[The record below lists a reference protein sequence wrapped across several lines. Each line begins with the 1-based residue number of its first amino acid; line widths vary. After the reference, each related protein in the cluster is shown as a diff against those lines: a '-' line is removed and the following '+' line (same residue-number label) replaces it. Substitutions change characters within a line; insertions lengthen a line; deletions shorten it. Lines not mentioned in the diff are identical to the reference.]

1 MNIELDKIYC
11 GDSYELIKNIPDK
24 SVDLIVTDPP
34 YEFDM
39 GGNGHSPLGQR
50 KTSSKDEIY
59 NLDTNRTKQ
68 NIVTGG
74 GCFGTKQRNYY
85 SEFSETDVSKQRQ
98 EYLDYV
104 AKHGKDEE
112 NERLRIIANGIDNSN
127 NTRFI
132 SEGISNDILK
142 EFVRVMKKGNIYI
155 FCNKNQL
162 RQYFDF
168 FGDLGWNLDL
178 LVWNKTNCIPTIN
191 NKYLDNLEYC
201 IFARESGTP
210 LYGSYE
216 TKSKCY
222 TSPCNKADKDLYE
235 HPTIKP
241 LQFIKNLIIN
251 SSQEGGVVLDCFLGS
266 GTTAVACKELNR
278 HFIGFEL
285 NPRFVEIAN
294 DRLKGITKQDRENKE
309 KGYIKL
315 FE

>member
-1 MNIELDKIYC
+1 MELNKIYL
-11 GDSYELIKNIPDK
+11 GDAYELIKQIPDK
-24 SVDLIVTDPP
+24 SIDLIVTDPP
-34 YEFDM
+34 YEFVPS
-39 GGNGHSPLGQR
+39 GSGHSDLGQQKR
-50 KTSSKDEIY
+50 TNANDIF

-74 GCFGTKQRNYY
+74 GCFGTKQRDYY

-104 AKHGKDEE
+104 AEHGKDDYSET
-112 NERLRIIANGIDNSN
+112 LRINIGMKPVRESI
-127 NTRFI
+127 RFI
-132 SEGISNDILK
+132 SQGITNDILK

-178 LVWNKTNCIPTIN
+178 LVWNKTNCIPKIN
-191 NKYLDNLEYC
+191 NTYLANLEYC
-201 IFARESGTP
+201 VFARESGVP

-222 TSPCNKADKDLYE
+222 TSSCNKKDKDLYL

-251 SSQEGGVVLDCFLGS
+251 SSQENQVVLDPFMGS

-278 HFIGFEL
+278 QFIGFEL
-285 NPRFVEIAN
+285 NPKFYEIAN
-294 DRLKGITKQDRENKE
+294 DRLNDVTQVDKKKE
-309 KGYIKL
+309 EQGYMKL
-315 FE
+315 F

>member
-1 MNIELDKIYC
+1 MELNKIYL
-11 GDSYELIKNIPDK
+11 GDAYELIKQIPDK
-24 SVDLIVTDPP
+24 SIDLIVTDPP
-34 YEFDM
+34 YEFIP
-39 GGNGHSPLGQR
+39 GGSGHSDLGQR
-50 KTSSKDEIY
+50 KRTNANDIY

-74 GCFGTKQRNYY
+74 GCFGTKQRDYY

-112 NERLRIIANGIDNSN
+112 SERLIIIANGINNNN

-191 NKYLDNLEYC
+191 NTYLANLEYC
-201 IFARESGTP
+201 VFARESGTP

-222 TSPCNKADKDLYE
+222 TSSCNKKDKDLFL

-241 LQFIKNLIIN
+241 LPFIKNLIIN
-251 SSQEGGVVLDCFLGS
+251 SSQENQVVLDPFMGS

-278 HFIGFEL
+278 QFIGFEL
-285 NPRFVEIAN
+285 NPKFYEIAN
-294 DRLKGITKQDRENKE
+294 DRLNDVTQVDKKKE
-309 KGYIKL
+309 QEGYMKL
-315 FE
+315 F

>member
-1 MNIELDKIYC
+1 MKLNKIYL
-11 GDSYELIKNIPDK
+11 GDAYELIKQIPDK
-24 SVDLIVTDPP
+24 SIDLIVTDPP
-34 YEFDM
+34 YEFVP
-39 GGNGHSPLGQR
+39 GGNGHSELGQR
-50 KTSSKDEIY
+50 KIASKDEIY

-74 GCFGTKQRNYY
+74 GCFRTKQRDYY

-112 NERLRIIANGIDNSN
+112 SERLRIIANRIDNN
-127 NTRFI
+127 NNIRFI
-132 SEGISNDILK
+132 SEGISNEILK

-191 NKYLDNLEYC
+191 NTYLANLEYC
-201 IFARESGTP
+201 VFARESGAP

-222 TSPCNKADKDLYE
+222 TSSCNKKDKDLFL

-241 LQFIKNLIIN
+241 LPFIKNLIIN
-251 SSQEGGVVLDCFLGS
+251 SSQENQVVLDPFMGS

-278 HFIGFEL
+278 QFIGFEL
-285 NPRFVEIAN
+285 NPKFYEIAN
-294 DRLKGITKQDRENKE
+294 DRLNDVTQVDKKKE
-309 KGYIKL
+309 QEGYMKL
-315 FE
+315 F

>member
-1 MNIELDKIYC
+1 MELNKIYL
-11 GDSYELIKNIPDK
+11 GDAYELIKQIPDK
-24 SVDLIVTDPP
+24 SIDLIVTDPP
-34 YEFDM
+34 YEFDS
-39 GGNGHSPLGQR
+39 GGSSQSDFGQR
-50 KTSSKDEIY
+50 KTKSNTEIY
-59 NLDTNRTKQ
+59 NLDTRLTKKS
-68 NIVTGG
+68 IVTGG
-74 GCFGTKQRNYY
+74 GCFGTKQRDYY

-104 AKHGKDEE
+104 
-112 NERLRIIANGIDNSN
+112 DNNN

-132 SEGISNDILK
+132 SEGISNEILR

-168 FGDLGWNLDL
+168 FDDLGWNLDL

-191 NKYLDNLEYC
+191 NTYLANLEYC
-201 IFARESGTP
+201 VFARESGAP

-222 TSPCNKADKDLYE
+222 TSSCNKKDKDLYL

-241 LQFIKNLIIN
+241 LPFIKNLITN
-251 SSQEGGVVLDCFLGS
+251 SSLEGDIILDPFMGS

-278 HFIGFEL
+278 QYIGFEL
-285 NPRFVEIAN
+285 NPKFYEIAN
-294 DRLKGITKQDRENKE
+294 DRLNDITQVDKKKE
-309 KGYIKL
+309 KNGYVKL
-315 FE
+315 F

>member
-1 MNIELDKIYC
+1 MELNKIYL
-11 GDSYELIKNIPDK
+11 GDAYELIKQIPDK
-24 SVDLIVTDPP
+24 SIDLIVTDPP
-34 YEFDM
+34 YEFVP
-39 GGNGHSPLGQR
+39 GGNGHSSISQR
-50 KTSSKDEIY
+50 KKSSKDEIY

-74 GCFGTKQRNYY
+74 GCFGTKQRDYY
-85 SEFSETDVSKQRQ
+85 SEFSETDVSKQWQ

-104 AKHGKDEE
+104 AMHGKDEE
-112 NERLRIIANGIDNSN
+112 SERLRIIAKDIDNNN

-132 SEGISNDILK
+132 SEGISNEILK

-191 NKYLDNLEYC
+191 NTYLANLEYC
-201 IFARESGTP
+201 VFARESGAP

-222 TSPCNKADKDLYE
+222 TSSCNKKDKDLFL

-241 LQFIKNLIIN
+241 LPFIKNLIIN
-251 SSQEGGVVLDCFLGS
+251 SSQENQVVLDPFIGS

-278 HFIGFEL
+278 QYIGFEL
-285 NPRFVEIAN
+285 NPKFYEIAN
-294 DRLKGITKQDRENKE
+294 DRLNDVTQVDKKKE
-309 KGYIKL
+309 QEGYMKL
-315 FE
+315 F

>member
-1 MNIELDKIYC
+1 MELNKIYL
-11 GDSYELIKNIPDK
+11 GDAYELIKQIPDK
-24 SVDLIVTDPP
+24 SIDLIVTDPP
-34 YEFDM
+34 YEFVP
-39 GGNGHSPLGQR
+39 GGNGHSSIGQR
-50 KTSSKDEIY
+50 KKSSKDEIY

-74 GCFGTKQRNYY
+74 GCFGTKQRDYY

-112 NERLRIIANGIDNSN
+112 SERLIINYKKTKQR
-127 NTRFI
+127 NTLRFI

-191 NKYLDNLEYC
+191 NTYLANLEYC
-201 IFARESGTP
+201 VFARESGTP

-222 TSPCNKADKDLYE
+222 TSSCNKKDKDLYL

-251 SSQEGGVVLDCFLGS
+251 SSQENQVILDPFIGS

-278 HFIGFEL
+278 QYIGFEL
-285 NPRFVEIAN
+285 NPKFYEIAN
-294 DRLKGITKQDRENKE
+294 DRLNDVTQVDKKKE
-309 KGYIKL
+309 EQGYMKL
-315 FE
+315 F

>member
-1 MNIELDKIYC
+1 MELNKIYL
-11 GDSYELIKNIPDK
+11 GDAYELIKQIPDK

-34 YEFDM
+34 YEFDS
-39 GGNGHSPLGQR
+39 GGSSQSDFGQR
-50 KTSSKDEIY
+50 KTKSNTEIY
-59 NLDTNRTKQ
+59 NLDTRLTKKS
-68 NIVTGG
+68 IVTGG
-74 GCFGTKQRNYY
+74 GCFGTKQRDYN

-98 EYLDYV
+98 E
-104 AKHGKDEE
+104 
-112 NERLRIIANGIDNSN
+112 IIANGIDNNN

-132 SEGISNDILK
+132 SEGISNEILR

-168 FGDLGWNLDL
+168 FDDLGWNLDL

-191 NKYLDNLEYC
+191 NTYLANLEYC
-201 IFARESGTP
+201 VFARESGTP

-222 TSPCNKADKDLYE
+222 TSSCNKKDKDLYL

-241 LQFIKNLIIN
+241 LPFIKNLIIN
-251 SSQEGGVVLDCFLGS
+251 SSQENQVVLDPFMGS

-278 HFIGFEL
+278 QYIGFEL
-285 NPRFVEIAN
+285 NPKFYQIAN
-294 DRLKGITKQDRENKE
+294 DRLNDITQVDKKKE
-309 KGYIKL
+309 EQGYMKL
-315 FE
+315 F

>member
-1 MNIELDKIYC
+1 MELNKIYL
-11 GDSYELIKNIPDK
+11 GDAYELIKQIPDK
-24 SVDLIVTDPP
+24 SIDLIVTDPP
-34 YEFDM
+34 YEFIP
-39 GGNGHSPLGQR
+39 GGSGHSDLGQR
-50 KTSSKDEIY
+50 KRTNANDIY

-74 GCFGTKQRNYY
+74 GCFGTKQRDYY
-85 SEFSETDVSKQRQ
+85 SEFSETNVTKERQ
-98 EYLDYV
+98 KYLDYV
-104 AKHGKDEE
+104 AEHGKDKES
-112 NERLRIIANGIDNSN
+112 ERLRIKANGVDNTN
-127 NTRFI
+127 NIRFI
-132 SEGISNDILK
+132 SESISNDILK

-191 NKYLDNLEYC
+191 NTYLSNLEYC
-201 IFARESGTP
+201 VFARESGTP

-222 TSPCNKADKDLYE
+222 TSSCNKKDKDLFL

-241 LQFIKNLIIN
+241 LPFIKNLIIN
-251 SSQEGGVVLDCFLGS
+251 SSQENQVVLDPFMGS

-278 HFIGFEL
+278 QFIGFEL
-285 NPRFVEIAN
+285 NPKFYEIAN
-294 DRLKGITKQDRENKE
+294 DRLNDVTQVDKKKE
-309 KGYIKL
+309 EQGYMKL
-315 FE
+315 F

>member
-1 MNIELDKIYC
+1 MELNKIYL
-11 GDSYELIKNIPDK
+11 GDAYELIKQIPDK
-24 SVDLIVTDPP
+24 SIDLIVTDPP
-34 YEFDM
+34 YEFVI
-39 GGNGHSPLGQR
+39 GGNGHSPIAQR
-50 KTSSKDEIY
+50 KASSKDDIY
-59 NLDTNRTKQ
+59 NLDTKLTKKS
-68 NIVTGG
+68 IVTGG
-74 GCFGTKQRNYY
+74 GCFGTKQRDYY
-85 SEFSETDVSKQRQ
+85 SKFSETDVSKQRQ

-112 NERLRIIANGIDNSN
+112 SERLIINYKKTKQRSPL
-127 NTRFI
+127 RFI
-132 SEGISNDILK
+132 SEGISNEILK

-191 NKYLDNLEYC
+191 NTYLANLEYC
-201 IFARESGTP
+201 VFARESGTP

-222 TSPCNKADKDLYE
+222 TSSCNKKDKDLYL

-241 LQFIKNLIIN
+241 LPFIKNLIIN
-251 SSQEGGVVLDCFLGS
+251 SSQENQVVLDPFMGS

-278 HFIGFEL
+278 QYIGFEL
-285 NPRFVEIAN
+285 NPKFYEIAN
-294 DRLKGITKQDRENKE
+294 DRLNDVTQVDKKKE
-309 KGYIKL
+309 EQGYMKL
-315 FE
+315 F

>member
-1 MNIELDKIYC
+1 MELNKIYL
-11 GDSYELIKNIPDK
+11 GDAYELIKQIPDK
-24 SVDLIVTDPP
+24 SIDLIVTDPP
-34 YEFDM
+34 YEFIP
-39 GGNGHSPLGQR
+39 GGSGHSDLGQR
-50 KTSSKDEIY
+50 KRTNANDIY

-74 GCFGTKQRNYY
+74 GCFGTKQRDYY

-98 EYLDYV
+98 E
-104 AKHGKDEE
+104 
-112 NERLRIIANGIDNSN
+112 IIANDVDNNN

-132 SEGISNDILK
+132 SEGISNEILK

-191 NKYLDNLEYC
+191 NTYLANLEYC
-201 IFARESGTP
+201 VFARESGAP

-222 TSPCNKADKDLYE
+222 TSSCNKKDKDLFL

-241 LQFIKNLIIN
+241 LPFIKNLIIN
-251 SSQEGGVVLDCFLGS
+251 SSQENQVVLDPFMGS

-278 HFIGFEL
+278 QFIGFEL
-285 NPRFVEIAN
+285 NPKFYEIAN
-294 DRLKGITKQDRENKE
+294 DRLNDVTQVDKKKE
-309 KGYIKL
+309 QEGYMKL
-315 FE
+315 F

>member
-1 MNIELDKIYC
+1 MELNKIYL
-11 GDSYELIKNIPDK
+11 GDAYKLIKQIPDK
-24 SVDLIVTDPP
+24 SIDLIITDPP

-39 GGNGHSPLGQR
+39 GGNGHSPIGQR
-50 KTSSKDEIY
+50 KTASKDEIY

-74 GCFGTKQRNYY
+74 GCFGTKQRDYY
-85 SEFSETDVSKQRQ
+85 SEFSETDVSKRRQ

-112 NERLRIIANGIDNSN
+112 SERLIINYKKTKQRS
-127 NTRFI
+127 TLRFI

-178 LVWNKTNCIPTIN
+178 LVWNKTNCIPTVN
-191 NKYLDNLEYC
+191 NTYLANLEYC
-201 IFARESGTP
+201 VFARESGVP

-222 TSPCNKADKDLYE
+222 TSSCNKKDKDLYL

-241 LQFIKNLIIN
+241 LPFIKNLIIN
-251 SSQEGGVVLDCFLGS
+251 SSQENQVVLDPFMGS

-278 HFIGFEL
+278 QYIGFEL
-285 NPRFVEIAN
+285 NPKFYEIAN
-294 DRLKGITKQDRENKE
+294 DRLNDVTQVDKKKKE
-309 KGYIKL
+309 QGYMKL
-315 FE
+315 F

>member
-1 MNIELDKIYC
+1 MELNKIYL
-11 GDSYELIKNIPDK
+11 GDAYELIKQIPDK
-24 SVDLIVTDPP
+24 SIDLIVTDPP
-34 YEFDM
+34 YEFVP
-39 GGNGHSPLGQR
+39 GGNGHSSIGQR
-50 KTSSKDEIY
+50 KKSSKDEIY

-74 GCFGTKQRNYY
+74 GCFGTKQRDYY
-85 SEFSETDVSKQRQ
+85 SEFSETNVSKQWQ

-104 AKHGKDEE
+104 AKHGKDKES
-112 NERLRIIANGIDNSN
+112 ERLRIIANRIDNNN

-191 NKYLDNLEYC
+191 NTYLANLEYC
-201 IFARESGTP
+201 VFARESGAP

-222 TSPCNKADKDLYE
+222 TSSCNKKDKDLYL

-251 SSQEGGVVLDCFLGS
+251 SSQENQVVLDPFMGS

-278 HFIGFEL
+278 QYIGFEL
-285 NPRFVEIAN
+285 NPKFYEIAN
-294 DRLKGITKQDRENKE
+294 DRLNDVTQVDKKKE
-309 KGYIKL
+309 QEGYMKL
-315 FE
+315 F

>member
-1 MNIELDKIYC
+1 MELNKIYL
-11 GDSYELIKNIPDK
+11 GDAYELIKQIPDK
-24 SVDLIVTDPP
+24 SIDLIVTDPP
-34 YEFDM
+34 YEFIP
-39 GGNGHSPLGQR
+39 GGSGHSDLGQR
-50 KTSSKDEIY
+50 KRTNANDIY

-74 GCFGTKQRNYY
+74 GCFGTKQRDYY

-104 AKHGKDEE
+104 
-112 NERLRIIANGIDNSN
+112 DNNN

-132 SEGISNDILK
+132 SEGISNEILK

-191 NKYLDNLEYC
+191 NTYLANLEYC
-201 IFARESGTP
+201 VFARESGAS

-222 TSPCNKADKDLYE
+222 TSSCNKKDKDLFL

-241 LQFIKNLIIN
+241 LPFIKNLIIN
-251 SSQEGGVVLDCFLGS
+251 SSQENQVVLDPFMGS

-278 HFIGFEL
+278 QYIGFEL
-285 NPRFVEIAN
+285 NPKFYEIAN
-294 DRLKGITKQDRENKE
+294 DRLNDVTQVDKKKE
-309 KGYIKL
+309 QEGYMKL
-315 FE
+315 F

>member
-1 MNIELDKIYC
+1 MKLNKIYL
-11 GDSYELIKNIPDK
+11 GDAYELIKQIPDK
-24 SVDLIVTDPP
+24 SIDLIVTDPP
-34 YEFDM
+34 YEFIP
-39 GGNGHSPLGQR
+39 GGSGHSDLGQR
-50 KTSSKDEIY
+50 KRTNANDIY

-74 GCFGTKQRNYY
+74 GCFGTKQRDYY
-85 SEFSETDVSKQRQ
+85 SKFSETDVSKQRQ

-112 NERLRIIANGIDNSN
+112 SERLRIIANGIDNNN

-132 SEGISNDILK
+132 SEGISNEILR

-191 NKYLDNLEYC
+191 NTYLANLEYC
-201 IFARESGTP
+201 VFARESGAP

-222 TSPCNKADKDLYE
+222 TSSCNKKDKDLFL

-241 LQFIKNLIIN
+241 LPFIKNLIIN
-251 SSQEGGVVLDCFLGS
+251 SSQENQVVLDPFIGS

-278 HFIGFEL
+278 KYIGFEL
-285 NPRFVEIAN
+285 NPKFYEIAN
-294 DRLKGITKQDRENKE
+294 DRLNDVTQVDKKKE
-309 KGYIKL
+309 QEGYMKL
-315 FE
+315 F

>member
-1 MNIELDKIYC
+1 MELNKIYL
-11 GDSYELIKNIPDK
+11 GDAYELIKQIPDK
-24 SVDLIVTDPP
+24 SIDLIVTDPP
-34 YEFDM
+34 YEFNC
-39 GGNGHSPLGQR
+39 GCSSKSGLGQR
-50 KTSSKDEIY
+50 KTKSNTEIY
-59 NLDTNRTKQ
+59 NLDTRLTKKS
-68 NIVTGG
+68 IVTGG
-74 GCFGTKQRNYY
+74 GCFGTKQRDYY
-85 SEFSETDVSKQRQ
+85 SEFSETNVSKQRQ

-112 NERLRIIANGIDNSN
+112 SERLRIIANGIDNNN
-127 NTRFI
+127 NTKFI

-201 IFARESGTP
+201 VFARESGTL

-222 TSPCNKADKDLYE
+222 TSSCNKKDKDLYS

-241 LQFIKNLIIN
+241 LQFL
-251 SSQEGGVVLDCFLGS
+251 
-266 GTTAVACKELNR
+266 
-278 HFIGFEL
+278 
-285 NPRFVEIAN
+285 
-294 DRLKGITKQDRENKE
+294 LKT
-309 KGYIKL
+309 
-315 FE
+315 

>member
-1 MNIELDKIYC
+1 MELNKIYL
-11 GDSYELIKNIPDK
+11 GDAYELIKQIPDK
-24 SVDLIVTDPP
+24 SIDLIVTDPP
-34 YEFDM
+34 YEFVP
-39 GGNGHSPLGQR
+39 GGNSISPLGQR
-50 KTSSKDEIY
+50 KASSKDEIY

-74 GCFGTKQRNYY
+74 GCFGTKQRDYY
-85 SEFSETDVSKQRQ
+85 SEFSETNVSKQRQ

-104 AKHGKDEE
+104 AKYGKDEE
-112 NERLRIIANGIDNSN
+112 SERLVINYKKTKQR
-127 NTRFI
+127 NTLRFI

-191 NKYLDNLEYC
+191 NTYLANLEYC
-201 IFARESGTP
+201 VFARESGTP

-222 TSPCNKADKDLYE
+222 ISSCNKKDKDLYL

-251 SSQEGGVVLDCFLGS
+251 SSQENQVVLDPFMGS
-266 GTTAVACKELNR
+266 GTTAVACKELSR
-278 HFIGFEL
+278 QYIGFEL
-285 NPRFVEIAN
+285 NPKFYEIAN
-294 DRLKGITKQDRENKE
+294 DRLNDVTQADKKKE
-309 KGYIKL
+309 EQGYMKL
-315 FE
+315 F

>member
-1 MNIELDKIYC
+1 MELNKIYL
-11 GDSYELIKNIPDK
+11 GDAYELIKQIPDK
-24 SVDLIVTDPP
+24 SIDLIVTDPP
-34 YEFDM
+34 YEFVS
-39 GGNGHSPLGQR
+39 GGNSISPLGQR
-50 KTSSKDEIY
+50 KASSNDEIY

-85 SEFSETDVSKQRQ
+85 SEFSETNVSKQRQ

-112 NERLRIIANGIDNSN
+112 SERLRIIANGIDNNN

-191 NKYLDNLEYC
+191 NTYLANLEYC
-201 IFARESGTP
+201 VFARESGAP

-222 TSPCNKADKDLYE
+222 TSSCNKKDKDLYL

-241 LQFIKNLIIN
+241 LPFIKNLIIN
-251 SSQEGGVVLDCFLGS
+251 SSQENQVVLDPFIGS

-278 HFIGFEL
+278 QYIGFEL
-285 NPRFVEIAN
+285 NPKFYEIAN
-294 DRLKGITKQDRENKE
+294 DRLNDVTQVDKKKE
-309 KGYIKL
+309 QEGYMKL
-315 FE
+315 F

>member
-1 MNIELDKIYC
+1 MELNKIYL
-11 GDSYELIKNIPDK
+11 GDAYELIKQIPDK
-24 SVDLIVTDPP
+24 SIDLIVTDPP
-34 YEFDM
+34 YEFIP
-39 GGNGHSPLGQR
+39 GGSGHSDLGQR
-50 KTSSKDEIY
+50 KRTNANDIY

-74 GCFGTKQRNYY
+74 GCFGTKQRDYY

-112 NERLRIIANGIDNSN
+112 SERLRIITNGIDNNN

-132 SEGISNDILK
+132 SEGISNEILK

-191 NKYLDNLEYC
+191 NTYLANLEYC
-201 IFARESGTP
+201 IFARESGVP

-222 TSPCNKADKDLYE
+222 TSSCNKKDKDLYL

-241 LQFIKNLIIN
+241 LPFIKNLIIN
-251 SSQEGGVVLDCFLGS
+251 SSQENQVVLDPFMGS
-266 GTTAVACKELNR
+266 GTTAVACKELKR

-285 NPRFVEIAN
+285 NPKFYQIAN
-294 DRLKGITKQDRENKE
+294 DRLNDVTQIDKKKE
-309 KGYIKL
+309 EQGYMKL
-315 FE
+315 F

>member
-1 MNIELDKIYC
+1 MELNKIYL
-11 GDSYELIKNIPDK
+11 GDAYELIKQIPDK
-24 SVDLIVTDPP
+24 SIDLIVTDPP
-34 YEFDM
+34 YEFDS
-39 GGNGHSPLGQR
+39 GGSSQSDFGQR
-50 KTSSKDEIY
+50 KTKSNTEIY
-59 NLDTNRTKQ
+59 NLDTKLTKKS
-68 NIVTGG
+68 IVTGG
-74 GCFGTKQRNYY
+74 GCFGTKQRDYY

-104 AKHGKDEE
+104 
-112 NERLRIIANGIDNSN
+112 DNNN

-132 SEGISNDILK
+132 SEGISNEILR

-168 FGDLGWNLDL
+168 FDDLGWNLDL

-191 NKYLDNLEYC
+191 NTYLANLEYC
-201 IFARESGTP
+201 VFARESGAP

-222 TSPCNKADKDLYE
+222 TSSCNKKDKDLFL

-241 LQFIKNLIIN
+241 LPFIKNLIIN
-251 SSQEGGVVLDCFLGS
+251 SSQENQVVLDPFMGS

-278 HFIGFEL
+278 QYIGFEL
-285 NPRFVEIAN
+285 NPKFYEIAN
-294 DRLKGITKQDRENKE
+294 DRLNDVTQVDKKKE
-309 KGYIKL
+309 EQGYMKL
-315 FE
+315 F

>member
-1 MNIELDKIYC
+1 MELNKIYL
-11 GDSYELIKNIPDK
+11 GDAYELIKQIPDK
-24 SVDLIVTDPP
+24 SIDLIVTDPP
-34 YEFDM
+34 YEFIP
-39 GGNGHSPLGQR
+39 GGSGHSDLGQR
-50 KTSSKDEIY
+50 KRTNANEIY

-74 GCFGTKQRNYY
+74 GCFGTKQRDYY

-98 EYLDYV
+98 E
-104 AKHGKDEE
+104 
-112 NERLRIIANGIDNSN
+112 IIANGIDNNN

-132 SEGISNDILK
+132 SEGISNEILR

-168 FGDLGWNLDL
+168 FDDLGWNLDL
-178 LVWNKTNCIPTIN
+178 LVWNKTNCIPTVN
-191 NKYLDNLEYC
+191 NTYLANLEYC
-201 IFARESGTP
+201 VFARESGVP

-222 TSPCNKADKDLYE
+222 TSSCNKKDKDLFL

-241 LQFIKNLIIN
+241 LPFIKNLIIN
-251 SSQEGGVVLDCFLGS
+251 SSQENQVVLDPFMGS

-278 HFIGFEL
+278 QYIGFEL
-285 NPRFVEIAN
+285 NPKFYEIAN
-294 DRLKGITKQDRENKE
+294 DRLNDVTQVDKKKE
-309 KGYIKL
+309 EQGYMKL
-315 FE
+315 F

>member
-1 MNIELDKIYC
+1 MELNKIYL
-11 GDSYELIKNIPDK
+11 GDAYELIKQIPDK
-24 SVDLIVTDPP
+24 SIDLIVTDPP
-34 YEFDM
+34 YEFIP
-39 GGNGHSPLGQR
+39 GGSGHSDLGQR
-50 KTSSKDEIY
+50 KRTNANDIY

-74 GCFGTKQRNYY
+74 GCFGTKQRDYY

-112 NERLRIIANGIDNSN
+112 SERLRIIANGVDNNN

-132 SEGISNDILK
+132 SEGISNEILK

-168 FGDLGWNLDL
+168 FDDLGWNLDL

-191 NKYLDNLEYC
+191 NTYLANLEYC
-201 IFARESGTP
+201 VFARESGAP

-222 TSPCNKADKDLYE
+222 TSSCNKKDKDLFL

-241 LQFIKNLIIN
+241 LPFIKNLIIN
-251 SSQEGGVVLDCFLGS
+251 SSQENQVVLDPFIGS

-278 HFIGFEL
+278 QFIGFEL
-285 NPRFVEIAN
+285 NPKFYEIAN
-294 DRLKGITKQDRENKE
+294 DRLNDVTQVDKKKE
-309 KGYIKL
+309 QEGYMKL
-315 FE
+315 F

>member
-1 MNIELDKIYC
+1 MNIEFDKIYC

-39 GGNGHSPLGQR
+39 GGNGHSPLSQR
-50 KTSSKDEIY
+50 KASSKDEIY

-74 GCFGTKQRNYY
+74 GCFVPKQRNYY

-104 AKHGKDEE
+104 AEHGKDEE
-112 NERLRIIANGIDNSN
+112 SERLRKIANGIDNKN

-178 LVWNKTNCIPTIN
+178 LVWNKTNCIPAIN
-191 NKYLDNLEYC
+191 NTYLANLEYC
-201 IFARESGTP
+201 VFARESGTP

-222 TSPCNKADKDLYE
+222 TSSCNKADKDLYE

-285 NPRFVEIAN
+285 NPRFVGIAN

-309 KGYIKL
+309 KKGYIKL
-315 FE
+315 F

>member
-1 MNIELDKIYC
+1 MELNKIYL
-11 GDSYELIKNIPDK
+11 GDAYELIKQIPDK
-24 SVDLIVTDPP
+24 SIDLIVTDPP
-34 YEFDM
+34 YEFIP
-39 GGNGHSPLGQR
+39 GGSGHSDLGQR
-50 KTSSKDEIY
+50 KRTNANDIY

-74 GCFGTKQRNYY
+74 GCFGTKQRDYY

-104 AKHGKDEE
+104 AMHGKDEE
-112 NERLRIIANGIDNSN
+112 SERLRIIANGIDNNN

-132 SEGISNDILK
+132 SEGISNEILK

-191 NKYLDNLEYC
+191 NTYLANLEYC
-201 IFARESGTP
+201 VFARESGAP

-222 TSPCNKADKDLYE
+222 TSSCNKKDKDLFL

-241 LQFIKNLIIN
+241 LPFIKNLIIN
-251 SSQEGGVVLDCFLGS
+251 SSQENQVVLDPFIGS

-278 HFIGFEL
+278 QYIGFEL
-285 NPRFVEIAN
+285 NPKFYEIAN
-294 DRLKGITKQDRENKE
+294 DRLNDVTQADKKKE
-309 KGYIKL
+309 QEGYMKL
-315 FE
+315 F

>member
-1 MNIELDKIYC
+1 MELNKIYL
-11 GDSYELIKNIPDK
+11 GDAYELIKQIPDK
-24 SVDLIVTDPP
+24 SIDLIVTDPP
-34 YEFDM
+34 YEFIP
-39 GGNGHSPLGQR
+39 GGSGHSDLGQR
-50 KTSSKDEIY
+50 KRTNANDIY

-74 GCFGTKQRNYY
+74 GCFGTKQRDYY

-104 AKHGKDEE
+104 
-112 NERLRIIANGIDNSN
+112 DNNN

-132 SEGISNDILK
+132 SEGISNEILK

-191 NKYLDNLEYC
+191 NTYLANLEYC
-201 IFARESGTP
+201 VFARESGAS

-216 TKSKCY
+216 TKNKCY
-222 TSPCNKADKDLYE
+222 TSSCNKKDKDLFL

-241 LQFIKNLIIN
+241 LPFIKNLIIN
-251 SSQEGGVVLDCFLGS
+251 SSQENQVVLDPFMGS

-278 HFIGFEL
+278 QFIGFEL
-285 NPRFVEIAN
+285 NPKFYEIAN
-294 DRLKGITKQDRENKE
+294 DRLNDVTQVDKKKE
-309 KGYIKL
+309 QEGYMKL
-315 FE
+315 F

>member
-1 MNIELDKIYC
+1 MELNKIYL
-11 GDSYELIKNIPDK
+11 GDAYELIKQIPDK
-24 SVDLIVTDPP
+24 SIDLIVTDPP
-34 YEFDM
+34 YEFDS
-39 GGNGHSPLGQR
+39 GGSSQSDFGQQ
-50 KTSSKDEIY
+50 KTKSNIEIY

-74 GCFGTKQRNYY
+74 GCFGTKQRDYY
-85 SEFSETDVSKQRQ
+85 SEFSETNVSKQRQ
-98 EYLDYV
+98 E
-104 AKHGKDEE
+104 
-112 NERLRIIANGIDNSN
+112 IIANDVDNNN

-132 SEGISNDILK
+132 SEGISNEILK

-168 FGDLGWNLDL
+168 FDDLGWNLDL

-191 NKYLDNLEYC
+191 NTYLANLEYC
-201 IFARESGTP
+201 VFARESGAP

-222 TSPCNKADKDLYE
+222 TSSCNKKDKDLFL

-241 LQFIKNLIIN
+241 LPFIKNLIIN
-251 SSQEGGVVLDCFLGS
+251 SSQENQVVLDPFIGS

-278 HFIGFEL
+278 QFIGFEL
-285 NPRFVEIAN
+285 NPKFYEIAN
-294 DRLKGITKQDRENKE
+294 DRLNDVTQVDKKKE
-309 KGYIKL
+309 EQGYMKL
-315 FE
+315 F

>member
-1 MNIELDKIYC
+1 MELNKIYL
-11 GDSYELIKNIPDK
+11 GDAYELIKQIPDK
-24 SVDLIVTDPP
+24 SIDLIVTDPP
-34 YEFDM
+34 YQFDM
-39 GGNGHSPLGQR
+39 GGNGHSPIGLR

-74 GCFGTKQRNYY
+74 GCFGTKQRDYY

-98 EYLDYV
+98 E
-104 AKHGKDEE
+104 
-112 NERLRIIANGIDNSN
+112 IIANDVDNNN

-132 SEGISNDILK
+132 SEGISNEILK

-191 NKYLDNLEYC
+191 NTYLANLEYC
-201 IFARESGTP
+201 VFAKESGTP

-222 TSPCNKADKDLYE
+222 TSSCNKKDKDLFL

-241 LQFIKNLIIN
+241 LPFIKNLIIN
-251 SSQEGGVVLDCFLGS
+251 SSLEGGVVLDPFMGS

-278 HFIGFEL
+278 QYIGFEL
-285 NPRFVEIAN
+285 NPKFYEIAN
-294 DRLKGITKQDRENKE
+294 DRLNDVTQVDKKKE
-309 KGYIKL
+309 EQGYMKL
-315 FE
+315 F